1 MIYYDRVSKIYAD
14 NSIALEDVSFSVEP
28 GEFISFVG
36 HSGAG
41 KTTLVKMLL
50 AEEKPTTGSVFFESI
65 NVHEIPLSKVGDLRR
80 KIGTVFQDFR
90 LLPNKT
96 AYENIAFAMEAAG
109 RAEAEIR
116 SDVPHVLELVDLGD
130 KINNFPHE
138 LSGGEQQRVAIARAI
153 VNQPDVIVADE
164 PTGNLDPVNTF
175 EVVQIL
181 KKINDL
187 GTTILLT
194 THNKGVID
202 NLKKRVITMDRGK
215 VSPWTAARSS
225 AMTRRESIYYRYE
238 MAHDKT
244 DIPRR
249 LVKLFA
255 QRVRLLRI
263 RARHDGDAL
272 YRRSNLVCRRY
283 TRLGAPGTA

>member
-14 NSIALEDVSFSVEP
+14 NSVALEDVSFSVEP
-28 GEFISFVG
+28 GEFISIVG

-41 KTTLVKMLL
+41 KTTLIKMLL
-50 AEEKPTTGSVFFESI
+50 AEEVPSSGSVFFESI
-65 NVHEIPLSKVGDLRR
+65 NVHEVPSRKMGEFRR
-80 KIGTVFQDFR
+80 KIGTVFQDFK
-90 LLPNKT
+90 LLPSKT

-109 RAEAEIR
+109 RNEEEIR

-130 KINNFPHE
+130 KINNFPDE

-153 VNQPDVIVADE
+153 VNQPDVIIADE

-187 GTTILLT
+187 GTTIILT

-202 NLKKRVITMDRGK
+202 SLKKRVITMDRGR
-215 VSPWTAARSS
+215 VIRDD
-225 AMTRRESIYYRYE
+225 REGKYI
-238 MAHDKT
+238 
-244 DIPRR
+244 
-249 LVKLFA
+249 L
-255 QRVRLLRI
+255 
-263 RARHDGDAL
+263 
-272 YRRSNLVCRRY
+272 
-283 TRLGAPGTA
+283 

>member
-14 NSIALEDVSFSVEP
+14 NSVALEDVSFSVEP
-28 GEFISFVG
+28 GEFISVVG

-50 AEEKPTTGSVFFESI
+50 AEERPTTGSVFFESI

-109 RAEAEIR
+109 RAEQEIH
-116 SDVPHVLELVDLGD
+116 SDV
-130 KINNFPHE
+130 PHE

-175 EVVQIL
+175 EIVQIL
-181 KKINDL
+181 KKIN
-187 GTTILLT
+187 
-194 THNKGVID
+194 
-202 NLKKRVITMDRGK
+202 
-215 VSPWTAARSS
+215 
-225 AMTRRESIYYRYE
+225 
-238 MAHDKT
+238 
-244 DIPRR
+244 
-249 LVKLFA
+249 
-255 QRVRLLRI
+255 
-263 RARHDGDAL
+263 
-272 YRRSNLVCRRY
+272 
-283 TRLGAPGTA
+283 